1 VDGGDG
7 FFYGIPN
14 CASRVVKFNPLDKSL
29 TEIGPDLGE
38 GEWKWMCGVRANTG
52 SIYCAP
58 YASNQHILKINTN
71 DGTVETLDNVELPE
85 TGDCLWSS
93 GALASDKNI
102 YYMPYCARRIM
113 KLNPDN
119 DTLSS
124 VGDDLG
130 GDEYSYKYV
139 GTVVGNDDYVY
150 GIPDVATRIVKFDPT
165 NPDTTSS
172 VGEKAEEAFMCEKGV
187 LCGDGY
193 IYADNGAVQVLQI
206 DTTSNTYD
214 WIGDPIYSG
223 NGAGWGDPIVGVD
236 KCIYWP
242 PRNANR
248 VLKFDPETQQSPSL
262 VGGDFGEEGYK

>member
-1 VDGGDG
+1 MMESSLTTLIGDEIEGGMKWSSFVDGGDG
-7 FFYGIPN
+7 FFYGIPYD
-14 CASRVVKFNPLDKSL
+14 ARQVAKFNPLDKSL

-38 GEWKWMCGVRANTG
+38 RGYKWRCGVRANTG

-58 YASNQHILKINTN
+58 YNSNQHILKINTN

-93 GALASDKNI
+93 GALATDNSI

-124 VGDDLG
+124 VGGYLG
-130 GDEYSYKYV
+130 GDKYSYQYV

-150 GIPDVATRIVKFDPT
+150 GIPDVATRFVKFDPT

-172 VGEKAEEAFMCEKGV
+172 VGEEAEEEFMCEKGV
-187 LCGDGY
+187 LGGDGY
-193 IYADNGAVQVLQI
+193 IYTANQFGQALKV
-206 DTTSNTYD
+206 DTTHNNYT
-214 WIGDPIYSG
+214 WIGDRIYSG
-223 NGAGWGDPIVGVD
+223 NGAGWGDPIVGVY
-236 KCIYWP
+236 KCI
-242 PRNANR
+242 
-248 VLKFDPETQQSPSL
+248 
-262 VGGDFGEEGYK
+262 